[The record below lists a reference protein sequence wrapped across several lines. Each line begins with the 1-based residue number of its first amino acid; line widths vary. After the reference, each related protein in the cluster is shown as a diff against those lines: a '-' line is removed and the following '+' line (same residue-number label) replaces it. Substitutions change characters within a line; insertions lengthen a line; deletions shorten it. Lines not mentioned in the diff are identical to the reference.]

1 MNCKI
6 IGFKVLKMSFA
17 SVNKFKNEI
26 NFSGYEFREKGNHV
40 GQYLF
45 SWGHEG
51 AHCHGFN
58 IDGAAGIKTTD
69 WSNRTKILLQG
80 MPEEKIEREL
90 IHETQTINDVDVGR
104 GDTPVTDTYNSKYSD
119 CLFSLTNLS
128 ETFQKCLL
136 VVNKKINSN
145 LWKITGFCPLIKI
158 IDLLILKQNDTDIRI
173 ETIESKILDK
183 PDKLDKIYYIEQSMK
198 YLEKTMLTLN
208 EDNKKLMEKIGLLE
222 KEITTLKNIPTAVA
236 VQTFSVGEE
245 MLKDSRF

>member
-1 MNCKI
+1 
-6 IGFKVLKMSFA
+6 MSFA

-26 NFSGYEFREKGNHV
+26 NFSGYEFREKSHV
-40 GQYLF
+40 GQYRF
-45 SWGHEG
+45 TWGQDG

-58 IDGAAGIKTTD
+58 IEGAAGIKLHECG
-69 WSNRTKILLQG
+69 RLIKILQG

-90 IHETQTINDVDVGR
+90 IHETQTVDDVSIAPGE
-104 GDTPVTDTYNSKYSD
+104 TPVTDTYNSKYSD

-198 YLEKTMLTLN
+198 TLEKTILSLN
-208 EDNKKLMEKIGLLE
+208 QDNKKLMEKIGLLE

-245 MLKDSRF
+245 MLKDSIF

>member
-1 MNCKI
+1 
-6 IGFKVLKMSFA
+6 MSFA

-26 NFSGYEFREKGNHV
+26 NFTGYEFREKSYV
-40 GQYLF
+40 GQYTF
-45 SWGHEG
+45 TWGQDG

-58 IDGAAGIKTTD
+58 IDGAAGIKLHECG
-69 WSNRTKILLQG
+69 RLIKILQG

-90 IHETQTINDVDVGR
+90 IDETQTVDDVSIGP
-104 GDTPVTDTYNSKYSD
+104 GLTPVTDTYNSKYSD

-173 ETIESKILDK
+173 ETIESNILDK
-183 PDKLDKIYYIEQSMK
+183 PDKLDKIHYIEQSMK
-198 YLEKTMLTLN
+198 SLEKTMLLLN
-208 EDNKKLMEKIGLLE
+208 QDNKKLMEKIGLLE
-222 KEITTLKNIPTAVA
+222 KEISILKNIPTAVA